1 MERIALCGGTF
12 DPIHRGHLEA
22 PLSLAVGFGWSRI
35 VYIPA
40 SVQPFKRDR
49 SASSPYDR
57 YAMVAL
63 ATSEEPLATVSPIEL
78 ERGGLSYT
86 VDTLEALRGEFPD
99 AILDWIIGD
108 DNLELL
114 PQWKSIDRVLELANF
129 VVLRRESA
137 GSPLLPEQMRDRM
150 VEPQQ
155 RRLAGGIVIAVNE
168 SIEISSTDIRKR
180 AGLGESIEEL
190 VHPLV
195 AHYITKRRL
204 YRVEG
209 DLGSN

>member
-22 PLSLAVGFGWSRI
+22 PLSLALQFGWSRI
-35 VYIPA
+35 VYVPA
-40 SVQPFKRDR
+40 AVQPFKQDR
-49 SASSPYDR
+49 IASSPFDR

-63 ATSEEPLATVSPIEL
+63 ATSDEPLATVSPIEL
-78 ERGGLSYT
+78 ERGGISYT
-86 VDTLEALRGEFPD
+86 VDTVETLRSEFPD
-99 AILDWIIGD
+99 AVLDWIIGD

-114 PQWKSIDRVLELANF
+114 PQWKSIDRLLELANF

-137 GSPLLPEQMRDRM
+137 DPPPLPEQLLHRLVD
-150 VEPQQ
+150 PQQ
-155 RRLAGGIVIAVNE
+155 RGPAGGIVIAVNE

-180 AGLGESIEEL
+180 AGQGESIEEL

-195 AHYITKRRL
+195 AHYIVKRRL

-209 DLGSN
+209 DLGSD